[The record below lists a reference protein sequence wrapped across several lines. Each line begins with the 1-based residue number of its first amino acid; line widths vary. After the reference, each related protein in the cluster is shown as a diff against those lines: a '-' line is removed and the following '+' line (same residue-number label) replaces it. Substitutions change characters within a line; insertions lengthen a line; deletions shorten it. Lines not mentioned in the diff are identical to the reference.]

1 MKTYQNADFYFY
13 KILFIWKAEK
23 EREGGGG
30 ERKNEGNE
38 FGSSIP
44 KCPQL
49 LLGQANAGSWEL
61 DLVSDVDGKD
71 LTNGDITCRPAACH
85 SAHYGRELELEL
97 KPGLEPRNSDMGCG
111 LPKWHLNY
119 RAKCPSFYQN

>member
-1 MKTYQNADFYFY
+1 MQIFIFIKFY
-13 KILFIWKAEK
+13 LFGRQRKREREK
-23 EREGGGG
+23 ER